1 MLKPHRLTKSNT
13 IRYQNDS
20 IKLNRN
26 YKIID
31 TSDDDDAYGNDN
43 DEEEECKLHDY
54 FFEIGPPRILRHK
67 SQIRQDFD
75 KSISI
80 NFNSKN
86 QFFELELKDLMNG
99 DNVCDFCQNKTYKW
113 EYHEDVSIFY
123 VYIEFLPFK
132 IHP

>member
-31 TSDDDDAYGNDN
+31 TSDDDDDYGNDN

-54 FFEIGPPRILRHK
+54 FFEIL
-67 SQIRQDFD
+67 
-75 KSISI
+75 
-80 NFNSKN
+80 
-86 QFFELELKDLMNG
+86 
-99 DNVCDFCQNKTYKW
+99 
-113 EYHEDVSIFY
+113 
-123 VYIEFLPFK
+123 
-132 IHP
+132 